1 MQAGGLKFRMQWLL
15 GLRSVA
21 ALGPSILTRSP
32 IDSGS
37 AFTSKSLFFFR
48 ARIFSGPSF
57 GGFSPV
63 TRLLPLVTHFVSP
76 LVENYDAASGI

>member
-37 AFTSKSLFFFR
+37 AFT
-48 ARIFSGPSF
+48 ARIFSGPPF

-63 TRLLPLVTHFVSP
+63 TRLLPLITHFVSP